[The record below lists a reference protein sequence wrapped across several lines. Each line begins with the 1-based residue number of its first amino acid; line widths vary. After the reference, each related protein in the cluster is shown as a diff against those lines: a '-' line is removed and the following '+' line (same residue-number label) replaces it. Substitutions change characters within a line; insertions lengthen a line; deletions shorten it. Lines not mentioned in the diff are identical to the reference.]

1 MYAFRVLK
9 NLERTGYNEKSCLCI
24 HIDLIISNIIF
35 TPPWWVSGWYNRRLQ
50 PRHPSSVTGLSLS
63 QVSLQRVFKGKTI
76 KSDVFK
82 LIWSCIVLHVCF
94 VFQNFF
100 GSYFADWWKVT
111 LFLAGTGC
119 CLFVLVCY
127 FETSHHPE
135 WHRRVSCNNAD
146 NLRALKMLYS
156 TRTLLQETD
165 LCPHVSSSFFFNA
178 SSVVVNLVININTN
192 LIQFHFLS

>member
-146 NLRALKMLYS
+146 NLREDTQNALQYS
-156 TRTLLQETD
+156 YIITRNWPLPS
-165 LCPHVSSSFFFNA
+165 CFVFFF
-178 SSVVVNLVININTN
+178 
-192 LIQFHFLS
+192 F